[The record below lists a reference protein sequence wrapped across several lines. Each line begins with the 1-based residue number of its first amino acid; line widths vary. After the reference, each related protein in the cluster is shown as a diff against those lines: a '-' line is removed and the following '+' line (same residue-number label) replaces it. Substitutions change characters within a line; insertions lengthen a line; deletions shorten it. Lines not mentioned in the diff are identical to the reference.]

1 MTSVTWAKPI
11 WFRFSVPPKITS
23 SIFAPRSAR
32 VLCSPSTQ
40 LMASEIFDFP
50 LPFGPT
56 MAVQS
61 LPNCKSVLSGKDLKP
76 WISNDFRYTRIP
88 LQFILSR
95 YFSIFL
101 REMQS

>member
-1 MTSVTWAKPI
+1 
-11 WFRFSVPPKITS
+11 
-23 SIFAPRSAR
+23 
-32 VLCSPSTQ
+32 
-40 LMASEIFDFP
+40 MASDIFDFP

-61 LPNCKSVLSGKDLKP
+61 LPNCRSVLSGKDLKP

-88 LQFILSR
+88 LQFILSW